1 MLMLRFANYL
11 HGTVR
16 IKISGAVPERFIN
29 LCLARG
35 IFLWGIT
42 RHNDDVFAC
51 LRVPDFFRVRPLARS
66 SRSRV
71 EVVGHGGFPFTL
83 KRVRRRKMMV
93 VGALLFFVLLNLL
106 TARVWFVDV
115 TGHQQ
120 VAPER
125 IVGLAADHG
134 LRPGV
139 AKDAVNLKAMEK
151 EMLLALPELSWV
163 GVNITGTRAMIAVVE
178 KTLPKAEDKSPAHV
192 AAAKDGVIT
201 EVIVIAGQAAVKKGD
216 TVKKG
221 DLLIKG
227 FAAPAPAAAPG
238 QTPIITL
245 PTTYLR
251 ASGIVKARVWYE
263 SYGEAA
269 LTQETDRRTGRQV
282 MAVTIVAGGRQFV
295 LKPAPER
302 PFDRYETETVHKK
315 LPGGRNSDFTVEST
329 INIFHEL
336 VAENYDITLDQARDL
351 ARAKALAAVQDRI
364 PEEAQILA
372 REVVILKSAE
382 PRLVRVKV
390 IAETIEDIGQTMNIS
405 QQ

>member
-42 RHNDDVFAC
+42 KHNDEVFAC
-51 LRVPDFFRVRPLARS
+51 LRLPDFFRVRPLARD

-115 TGHQQ
+115 SGHKA
-120 VAPER
+120 VPAER
-125 IVGLAADHG
+125 IIGLAAEGG
-134 LRPGV
+134 LRPG
-139 AKDAVNLKAMEK
+139 ASKDAVNFKALEK
-151 EMLLALPELSWV
+151 ELLLGLPELSWV

-192 AAAKDGVIT
+192 VAAKDGVIT
-201 EVIVIAGQAAVKKGD
+201 EVIVIAGQAVVKKGD

-227 FAAPAPAAAPG
+227 FAAPPPAAAG

-245 PTTYLR
+245 PAEYLR

-263 SYGEAA
+263 SYGEAG
-269 LTQETDRRTGRQV
+269 LTQETDRRTGRQAV
-282 MAVTIVAGGRQFV
+282 AVTIAAGGREFV

-302 PFDRYETETVHKK
+302 PFDRYDTDTVHKK
-315 LPGGRNSDFTVEST
+315 LSGGRNSDFTVEST

-336 VAENYDITLDQARDL
+336 IAESYDITPDQARDL
-351 ARAKALAAVQDRI
+351 ARAKALSAVQDRI
-364 PEEAQILA
+364 PEDAQVLT
-372 REVVILKSAE
+372 REVVILNSAE

-390 IAETIEDIGQTMNIS
+390 AAETIEDIGQTMNIS
-405 QQ
+405 PQ